1 MEADNMEWKVNE
13 EYIKKLNDAVEV
25 LYDKREVIEY
35 LIGQEK
41 TVGGVRELLAL
52 YDDVIA
58 LMRAMSD
65 LNNNAYSV
73 ED

>member
-1 MEADNMEWKVNE
+1 MEWKVNE

-65 LNNNAYSV
+65 LNNNAYPV

>member
-1 MEADNMEWKVNE
+1 MEWKVNE